1 MFVSSSISI
10 FSQPNPIPGSKLFLP
25 AQLGVDVFEAV
36 AEDAAHVPHVEEHEG
51 DAEDG
56 VQYRR
61 QLPEIGLRCQIA
73 VP

>member
-1 MFVSSSISI
+1 MTHS
-10 FSQPNPIPGSKLFLP
+10 LLP
-25 AQLGVDVFEAV
+25 AQLGVDVLEAV
-36 AEDAAHVPHVEEHEG
+36 AEDAAHVSHVEEHEG

>member
-1 MFVSSSISI
+1 MAPSRNFFSVSCLS
-10 FSQPNPIPGSKLFLP
+10 P

-36 AEDAAHVPHVEEHEG
+36 AEDAAHVSHVEEHEG

-61 QLPEIGLRCQIA
+61 QFPQIGLRSQIA
-73 VP
+73 IS